1 MNLLKNKIPL
11 LYSKDFYEWP
21 EAWMGFDEDIVTGE
35 NILKGII
42 PFIEN
47 LAEQGLSQKT
57 IKSHMDNLWFLGSEI
72 IRAVH
77 FDEDQ
82 RKLSPIELLLE
93 HVSEIGGPYVH
104 QWDPQDKTDRSNIKS
119 YDASCRKLYNFL
131 LPKK

>member
-1 MNLLKNKIPL
+1 
-11 LYSKDFYEWP
+11 
-21 EAWMGFDEDIVTGE
+21 MGFDEDILTGE
-35 NILKGII
+35 NILMGFI

-47 LAEQGLSQKT
+47 LTGQGLSQRT

-77 FDEDQ
+77 FDEEQ

-93 HVSEIGGPYVH
+93 HVSETGGPYVH
-104 QWDPQDKTDRSNIKS
+104 QWDPQDKTDRTNIQS
-119 YDASCRKLYNFL
+119 YDATCRKLHNFI